1 MKSFIYNNKTKHIL
15 SLYKIQNERMVN
27 LATNNGL
34 STQRERLREQ
44 LVALSQSLTATS
56 LSNRGIDV
64 SAMLDLL
71 GINFNVSI
79 GTSSS
84 SLLSP
89 NGLAQYL
96 NNEIAVT
103 TPSEVISGTLIAIQ
117 TNYIVMVEFDGSL
130 VLIPI
135 DKIEA
140 VTEI

>member
-1 MKSFIYNNKTKHIL
+1 M
-15 SLYKIQNERMVN
+15 
-27 LATNNGL
+27 ATNNGL